1 MPSTAQRDDQD
12 PEKIIGWQIHQLSK
26 LTEFVQKVT
35 TSVAREPA
43 QVFEKALLELDELRL
58 IAGNVAAE
66 GVKLFL
72 WTLGYT
78 LQPSGR
84 QETRIEGANRWLSEF
99 VKREG
104 STAKM
109 AKIINN
115 TLAELVRQPSF
126 AQALVTVNFVS
137 VPAMWTALECL
148 ARDLWVHS
156 LNNSSASVA
165 HKAFRALESDDIQRK
180 FIAVSDLAKYGFDV
194 RHRVGNILASKFI
207 FTDFEGIRRAFRVLH
222 PTSNLTSDTNARAL
236 FLLEKTRHLIVH
248 RAGFIDEK
256 FKRETGE
263 RGPIDTR
270 ITLTA
275 EEMQEWID
283 AVIVVGMKM
292 IRMVDSHHHSNPRPA

>member
-148 ARDLWVHS
+148 ARDLWVRS

-165 HKAFRALESDDIQRK
+165 HTAQ
-180 FIAVSDLAKYGFDV
+180 GWQ
-194 RHRVGNILASKFI
+194 
-207 FTDFEGIRRAFRVLH
+207 H
-222 PTSNLTSDTNARAL
+222 PCL
-236 FLLEKTRHLIVH
+236 
-248 RAGFIDEK
+248 
-256 FKRETGE
+256 
-263 RGPIDTR
+263 
-270 ITLTA
+270 
-275 EEMQEWID
+275 
-283 AVIVVGMKM
+283 
-292 IRMVDSHHHSNPRPA
+292 